1 MGEVYM
7 EFWWGNRERD
17 HLEDPGVAGRISIN
31 IRKVRQVCMGF
42 IWLTIGTRSR
52 LLKLA
57 SQEEL
62 CSKLV
67 KTPSLEGS
75 SPISHCTA
83 RQYNS

>member
-1 MGEVYM
+1 MHT
-7 EFWWGNRERD
+7 EFWWGNMRERG
-17 HLEDPGVAGRISIN
+17 HMEDPGVDGRISIN

-42 IWLTIGTRSR
+42 IWLRIGKRSG

-67 KTPSLEGS
+67 NTPSLGPS
-75 SPISHCTA
+75 RISHCTA